1 MKNTAGCVVAVLVL
15 GSVLGSAIEGQA
27 ANLEVQFIDM
37 TNNLLATCRDNAA
50 CDSAGAVGT
59 IIFNLAVAGA
69 SAEGV
74 ATAAPGPFGLTL
86 LYDVGGTAAN
96 NYRFA
101 ISEDDLS
108 GSNLV
113 WTGGVGGTQ
122 SGIDTTSFDVFAHT
136 GNVKFLGDTGVC
148 QAGTHA
154 SFPRWDEGY
163 WATKYWT
170 DKWEVEEAIRA
181 AGFEHWTLLRP
192 SFIMENFLAAKAQ
205 FLYPQLKNGVIVTPV
220 REDSRLQLIA
230 GKYL

>member
-96 NYRFA
+96 NYRIA

-148 QAGTHA
+148 QAGPFSGTTFGPAAATCESLPFSATAFSLTELVDISGVQRATGA
-154 SFPRWDEGY
+154 SLFTVGTVDVPEPG
-163 WATKYWT
+163 
-170 DKWEVEEAIRA
+170 
-181 AGFEHWTLLRP
+181 TLLLLA
-192 SFIMENFLAAKAQ
+192 SGLAATGMYGRGRA
-205 FLYPQLKNGVIVTPV
+205 F
-220 REDSRLQLIA
+220 RERE
-230 GKYL
+230 K